1 MNKRI
6 QIKLPKEH
14 AGQLQILSEA
24 QRFNVV
30 DCGRR
35 WGKSVMATNLLA
47 NCAINGLPAGYFT
60 PTYKLLNETFNN
72 LLLILDPIIKRKNDN
87 QFIELITGGKIEF
100 WSLENELAGR
110 SRKYKLLIVDEASFT
125 KNLWQRWTESLR
137 ATLSDLRGDAW
148 FFSTPKGKNDFYKLY
163 VRGLNKENGWMA
175 WKMPTSTNPFIHPD
189 EIEDAKRDMPA
200 DAFAQEYMAEFN
212 ENASNPFG
220 RENIEKCIRPLSN
233 NAPVCFGIDLA
244 KSSDWSVIIGLDAH
258 RNVCYFDRFQ
268 NDWGTTM
275 MKIKA
280 LPKIPML
287 VDSTGVGDPI
297 VEQLQSSGMDIE
309 GFKFTSTSKQEL
321 MKGLQV
327 AIHEGAIGFPDG
339 IIANELDIF
348 EFQYSVNG
356 VKYSAPS
363 GFHDDAVMA
372 LALANR
378 KLVFNTGSG
387 RYSFA

>member
-1 MNKRI
+1 MSKKI

-14 AGQLQILSEA
+14 EGQLKILAEKS
-24 QRFNVV
+24 RFNVV

-47 NCAINGLPAGYFT
+47 NCAIGGLPAGYFT

-163 VRGLNKENGWMA
+163 VRGLNQENGWMA
-175 WKMPTSTNPFIHPD
+175 WKMPTSTNPYIHPD
-189 EIEDAKRDMPA
+189 EIEDAKRDMPQ

-220 RENIEKCIRPLSN
+220 KDNIEKCIKPLSN

-244 KSSDWSVIIGLDAH
+244 KSSDWTVIIGLDAN
-258 RNVCYFDRFQ
+258 RNVCYLDRFQ

-275 MKIKA
+275 AKIKT
-280 LPKIPML
+280 LPRLPML
-287 VDSTGVGDPI
+287 IDSTGVGDPI
-297 VEQLQSSGMDIE
+297 VEQLQSSGLDVE
-309 GFKFTSTSKQEL
+309 AFKFTSVSKQDL

-327 AIHEGAIGFPDG
+327 AIQQGSIGFPEG
-339 IIANELDIF
+339 VISNELDVF
-348 EFQYSVNG
+348 EFQYSSTG

-378 KLVFNTGSG
+378 KMVFNVGSG
-387 RYSFA
+387 RYLFL